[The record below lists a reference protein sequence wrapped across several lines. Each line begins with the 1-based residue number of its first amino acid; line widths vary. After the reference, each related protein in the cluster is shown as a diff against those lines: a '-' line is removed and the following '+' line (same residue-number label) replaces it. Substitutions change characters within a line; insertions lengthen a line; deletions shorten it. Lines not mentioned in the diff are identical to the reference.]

1 MRNLILLLIAGFF
14 CTTLNAQTSVR
25 DQDGLFF
32 TIQVGSFLTMPSM
45 NAFSSLGQPVN
56 HDVSAEGMNRI
67 SLGRFKSFGEA
78 EQFLT
83 KVKSGGR
90 YSDAFVTSYLNGAK
104 ITIADAR
111 NMNQVSDPAAA
122 ERAEAYAREEQAK
135 KAEALKKEQEA
146 SEAERRQLEA
156 DAAAKAKAEEESL
169 AREKAEKEAAE
180 AEALAKANAEK
191 EAAAAATAAAVAP
204 VLEEGVQKASSE
216 EATLLAEAEGTESN
230 ESEEAAAQA
239 EEERLKMEA
248 EAKAQAEKEQL
259 EAAAKAKADS
269 LYEAEARAEVAL
281 EAERLAA
288 IEKVKQDSI
297 EAAKQAI
304 PEGLAVVHHDTK
316 MDSTGTHELTEVGG
330 EMVEEV
336 EASPEPAAPKE
347 IPTEAEVKQSAVDS
361 MLALAFEGQKQSTT
375 GGMSAEEMVPMNQ
388 IFNIQGKKILFSDTI
403 SDRLTGPEFV
413 FNLKEGDQVILSANE
428 VKGKS
433 FKGYRILRY
442 NNQMDKFDDELPA
455 GEADMKS
462 STISEEMVNINRDG
476 IYKVKILQ
484 PTNSFRI
491 MSVLIEKRSK
501 EEKNLVLPF
510 STNREASFVY
520 EKNEEGKTAINTSAK
535 SYYQRKENA
544 GSEYSP
550 SDIFIHETEIDDFEK
565 HQKRGDQ
572 YQVSCCPSSK
582 EYNNKHGIDRP
593 ITNIFKYFKGDT
605 VLVEF
610 SQLMDSKGNPTK
622 FKSIDLKRYGSKET
636 IYTTKDVGG
645 KRFAFI
651 AGKTGYY
658 ELSFDTYRPDEH
670 TVSGIMTRLASSNA
684 DASFVNEVDPELI
697 PVYFYEY
704 NSFTKNEDLKFAI
717 APKPHV
723 EANISTK

>member
-104 ITIADAR
+104 ITIADAL
-111 NMNQVSDPAAA
+111 NMNQGSDPAAA

-269 LYEAEARAEVAL
+269 LYEA
-281 EAERLAA
+281 
-288 IEKVKQDSI
+288 
-297 EAAKQAI
+297 
-304 PEGLAVVHHDTK
+304 
-316 MDSTGTHELTEVGG
+316 
-330 EMVEEV
+330 
-336 EASPEPAAPKE
+336 
-347 IPTEAEVKQSAVDS
+347 
-361 MLALAFEGQKQSTT
+361 
-375 GGMSAEEMVPMNQ
+375 
-388 IFNIQGKKILFSDTI
+388 
-403 SDRLTGPEFV
+403 
-413 FNLKEGDQVILSANE
+413 
-428 VKGKS
+428 
-433 FKGYRILRY
+433 
-442 NNQMDKFDDELPA
+442 
-455 GEADMKS
+455 
-462 STISEEMVNINRDG
+462 
-476 IYKVKILQ
+476 
-484 PTNSFRI
+484 
-491 MSVLIEKRSK
+491 
-501 EEKNLVLPF
+501 
-510 STNREASFVY
+510 
-520 EKNEEGKTAINTSAK
+520 
-535 SYYQRKENA
+535 
-544 GSEYSP
+544 
-550 SDIFIHETEIDDFEK
+550 
-565 HQKRGDQ
+565 
-572 YQVSCCPSSK
+572 
-582 EYNNKHGIDRP
+582 
-593 ITNIFKYFKGDT
+593 
-605 VLVEF
+605 
-610 SQLMDSKGNPTK
+610 
-622 FKSIDLKRYGSKET
+622 
-636 IYTTKDVGG
+636 
-645 KRFAFI
+645 
-651 AGKTGYY
+651 
-658 ELSFDTYRPDEH
+658 
-670 TVSGIMTRLASSNA
+670 
-684 DASFVNEVDPELI
+684 
-697 PVYFYEY
+697 
-704 NSFTKNEDLKFAI
+704 
-717 APKPHV
+717 
-723 EANISTK
+723 